1 MKVLSLRY
9 GGCTSGDSTY
19 QAGAGVNVRSGAL
32 YAQLEQLGDN
42 AASPHIDSAL
52 LMDVV
57 SMERELSCLLG
68 EYSPQMR
75 LEQFLRPVYNDTGRA
90 VASVVRRMK
99 ARIVA
104 HNAALLGD
112 IGELDSWQKYG
123 AVNQRSGTFEFYPD
137 LFIEPKRALLE
148 FQEQVALTQLF
159 VSHVELTRSV
169 YVGHTRDREFLAYRL
184 WWLFRRWRAQ
194 RATQRAAAAAS
205 TDATQGKR

>member
-1 MKVLSLRY
+1 M
-9 GGCTSGDSTY
+9 
-19 QAGAGVNVRSGAL
+19 NVRGGAL

-57 SMERELSCLLG
+57 SMERELSSLLG
-68 EYSPQMR
+68 VYTPQMR
-75 LEQFLRPVYNDTGRA
+75 LEKFLQPLRNDTGRA

-112 IGELDSWQKYG
+112 IGELDAWQKYG

-137 LFIEPKRALLE
+137 LFIEPKHALLE

-159 VSHVELTRSV
+159 VSHVEQTRAA
-169 YVGHTRDREFLAYRL
+169 YVSHGRFREFLAFRL
-184 WWLFRRWRAQ
+184 WWLFRWWRA
-194 RATQRAAAAAS
+194 RHVAAAAS
-205 TDATQGKR
+205 TAAASTATIVATADAARTKGKR